1 MGKMKKKTAP
11 YPFFPFPLFPLF
23 PLFPFSAFP
32 LSPFLHE
39 DLKNEKTRLRIPFA
53 VLSQRVTKTVYDIRR
68 GTNYNNNNVPVVRNQ
83 LAKGGFRLAKLLDAI
98 FENQ

>member
-11 YPFFPFPLFPLF
+11 YPFFPF

-39 DLKNEKTRLRIPFA
+39 DLKNEKTCLRIPFT
-53 VLSQRVTKTVYDIRR
+53 VLS
-68 GTNYNNNNVPVVRNQ
+68 VV
-83 LAKGGFRLAKLLDAI
+83 FR
-98 FENQ
+98 

>member
-11 YPFFPFPLFPLF
+11 DPFFPFPLF

-39 DLKNEKTRLRIPFA
+39 DLKNEKTRLRIPFT
-53 VLSQRVTKTVYDIRR
+53 VLSIV
-68 GTNYNNNNVPVVRNQ
+68 
-83 LAKGGFRLAKLLDAI
+83 FR
-98 FENQ
+98 